1 MYDYMVLSV
10 FYVPSIWLRVSSPCT
25 LLFII
30 VRQCACSC
38 VLTPNGNLKFLA
50 SIQDEHSYEKW
61 LFNGGRNG
69 DMNGIYPLVIC
80 YIAMEAMAHLVRW
93 FTDWKWQ
100 FSIAMLNCLSGGTL
114 YYIYIFQQHKVKSI
128 SILPRVHPFLETNGS
143 HRAFRWG
150 LIWFLRWQRVFLE
163 QGFFGGRSAGLLQSM
178 KGK

>member
-1 MYDYMVLSV
+1 MFHARVGNYCSGRGKAVRSGVMDLWYDYVFLFIFIFICMIIWFYLF

-30 VRQCACSC
+30 VRQYACSC

-114 YYIYIFQQHKVKSI
+114 YIIYIYFNNIK
-128 SILPRVHPFLETNGS
+128 
-143 HRAFRWG
+143 
-150 LIWFLRWQRVFLE
+150 
-163 QGFFGGRSAGLLQSM
+163 
-178 KGK
+178 